1 MNQPVRGAL
10 YTRCDHC
17 DAVLPM
23 APRKLG
29 EAGGMVRCGSCG
41 RTLNALARLYLSFPD
56 HDAEP
61 VAPTGMPP
69 MLRPH
74 VAQERIPEHPVY
86 VDPPGAGDG
95 EQVPVLQL
103 DFEPQPPPRW
113 SRWAWPALAALLAAV
128 LALQLLGPGQ
138 WRADVDWLQLGEPE
152 PVPIAD
158 AVQLV
163 SRDMHPH
170 PSLDAAFVISAVLI
184 NRSDRPVPWPK
195 VDLKLF
201 DASQQVIGQRRL
213 APREY
218 LEDDTDLD
226 GGFAPELRL
235 PMVLEM
241 AAGASA
247 PAGFS
252 MTFYY

>member
-113 SRWAWPALAALLAAV
+113 S
-128 LALQLLGPGQ
+128 
-138 WRADVDWLQLGEPE
+138 
-152 PVPIAD
+152 
-158 AVQLV
+158 
-163 SRDMHPH
+163 
-170 PSLDAAFVISAVLI
+170 
-184 NRSDRPVPWPK
+184 DRKSV
-195 VDLKLF
+195 V
-201 DASQQVIGQRRL
+201 
-213 APREY
+213 
-218 LEDDTDLD
+218 
-226 GGFAPELRL
+226 
-235 PMVLEM
+235 
-241 AAGASA
+241 
-247 PAGFS
+247 
-252 MTFYY
+252 